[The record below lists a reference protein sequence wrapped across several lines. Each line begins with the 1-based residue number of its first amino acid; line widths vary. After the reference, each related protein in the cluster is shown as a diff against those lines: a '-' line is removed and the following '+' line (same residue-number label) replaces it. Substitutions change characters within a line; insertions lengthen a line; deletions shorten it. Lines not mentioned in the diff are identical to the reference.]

1 MCFGDSGSPQLERGT
16 LRLLSVTSG
25 GNGQC
30 NANNYDYRVDT
41 AIARSFLGR
50 FLTLP

>member
-16 LRLLSVTSG
+16 LRLLSVTNG

-30 NANNYDYRVDT
+30 NSYNENYRVDT
-41 AIARSFLGR
+41 AAARSFLGQ